1 MFVKKWDLG
10 RILLMSSELP
20 QNLGGLWFLH
30 LSSMTDKGIF
40 LIFKVNFDCLCHMYK
55 VLNEA
60 QTIKIYLED

>member
-30 LSSMTDKGIF
+30 LSSMTDKGTF
-40 LIFKVNFDCLCHMYK
+40 LIFKVNFDCLC
-55 VLNEA
+55 L
-60 QTIKIYLED
+60 I